1 LARDCHTYKREIINA
16 GKDKAKGGHPKKG
29 KDGTKEDDKDGYLDI
44 EGIMII
50 FGGLQAYE
58 DCHHEKAT
66 RRLIFAIASAVPVY
80 LRWSERSITFNRD
93 DHPYHVIKARRFPL
107 VVIIIIGGIKMTKVL
122 MDGGSGTNILYKDAF
137 EKLNIEESKLHPLHS
152 PSHGI
157 VPG

>member
-1 LARDCHTYKREIINA
+1 
-16 GKDKAKGGHPKKG
+16 
-29 KDGTKEDDKDGYLDI
+29 
-44 EGIMII
+44 
-50 FGGLQAYE
+50 
-58 DCHHEKAT
+58 
-66 RRLIFAIASAVPVY
+66 
-80 LRWSERSITFNRD
+80 
-93 DHPYHVIKARRFPL
+93 